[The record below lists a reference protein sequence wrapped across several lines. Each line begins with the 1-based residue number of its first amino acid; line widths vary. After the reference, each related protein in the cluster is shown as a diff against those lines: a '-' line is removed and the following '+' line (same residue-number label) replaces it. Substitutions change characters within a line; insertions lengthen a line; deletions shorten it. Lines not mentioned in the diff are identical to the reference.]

1 MNPPIYQ
8 VLLLEHDLE
17 FVQYLRQMLGQT
29 TAAAFAVSETPTFAE
44 GLRRL
49 VELRPDVVIID
60 LAIPDGGGLAN
71 IRVLQDLDASVP
83 ILVFGKADDET
94 LALEVKHAGAADYLI
109 KTQLTP
115 PFLSR
120 ALIYAIE
127 RHQHENQL
135 VDAEQKYHGFFDH
148 IVEGVFQ
155 TSLDGHYLM
164 ANNAL
169 ARIYGYDS
177 AEELTASVTDIARK
191 LYVEEGRRAEFIR
204 LMQEHDT
211 VVDFQSRIHRKT
223 GDHRL
228 PGLMGVREGD
238 IEHPNRTLFPKQ
250 NLGSFNG
257 FRKRCSARNDRR
269 FITVVR
275 YDFNIIN
282 FFESPG

>member
-8 VLLLEHDLE
+8 VLLLEHDRE

-127 RHQHENQL
+127 RHQHVSHTVGSEAL
-135 VDAEQKYHGFFDH
+135 EPRAVIAAALHGLA
-148 IVEGVFQ
+148 
-155 TSLDGHYLM
+155 SL
-164 ANNAL
+164 NARPGDFSPAQFKR
-169 ARIYGYDS
+169 ARI
-177 AEELTASVTDIARK
+177 K
-191 LYVEEGRRAEFIR
+191 
-204 LMQEHDT
+204 
-211 VVDFQSRIHRKT
+211 
-223 GDHRL
+223 
-228 PGLMGVREGD
+228 
-238 IEHPNRTLFPKQ
+238 
-250 NLGSFNG
+250 
-257 FRKRCSARNDRR
+257 
-269 FITVVR
+269 
-275 YDFNIIN
+275 
-282 FFESPG
+282 